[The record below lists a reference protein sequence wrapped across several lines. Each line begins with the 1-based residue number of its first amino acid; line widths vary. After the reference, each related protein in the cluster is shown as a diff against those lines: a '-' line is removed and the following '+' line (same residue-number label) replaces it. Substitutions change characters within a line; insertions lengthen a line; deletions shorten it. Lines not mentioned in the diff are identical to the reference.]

1 MNKVFNINLGG
12 QPLTIDED
20 AYRLLENY
28 LQSLHNHFR
37 QSEGYEEIMSDI
49 EARLGELIREGMG
62 KRAIVMIQ
70 DVKNTVSIMG
80 KPEEFGAEPM
90 DETQKATETAQS
102 TQNTDSS
109 RQNREGG
116 QNASKSAKKTPIQT
130 GKRLFRD
137 EENKVVGG
145 VCSGL
150 AAYFGIEEVVWVRL
164 GVFALGIFTGL
175 GFFLYLILW
184 IIIPAAKTTADRL
197 AMRGEP
203 IDVNSIAK
211 SIETGFEDLSKK
223 VNEFGQ
229 DKAAHARFGQQFS
242 DGINAVGVGIGSV
255 LKNLG
260 GVAKFL
266 AAMISIVIIVGIV
279 ISWIA
284 AAVGLAW
291 AAPIAGYLTDESWE
305 ASLSLVTGFILI
317 AVPTLALVFFVRR
330 LLFKRGVHDAVHFV
344 MWTIWAINCTGI
356 AYLAA
361 NFGKNFT
368 HSVDKTQTYN
378 LSSVVDTFNIAVIE
392 NSKNN
397 INVQFGSL
405 RVSEEFLLSEDVTLF
420 IQPSTG
426 TEFELTQKSQA
437 QGRTTEEAQTLLSRM
452 NYTPSVSGNKLTVPA
467 EFLIPKGSKWR
478 GQVVDMTLKIPIGK
492 IFRMTEAEIDSWRV
506 IRIDKAEG
514 KRRHNCYG
522 DRIQTWRMT
531 ENGAVCINEE
541 KNKKRKTVK
550 EDEEEED
557 DEDDE

>member
-20 AYRLLENY
+20 AYRILENY

-37 QSEGYEEIMSDI
+37 KSEGYEEIMSDI
-49 EARLGELIREGMG
+49 EARLGELVREGMG

-90 DETQKATETAQS
+90 DETQKTSKNAQNA
-102 TQNTDSS
+102 QNT
-109 RQNREGG
+109 EGG
-116 QNASKSAKKTPIQT
+116 QSAAKSAKKPPIQT
-130 GKRLFRD
+130 GKHLFRD
-137 EENKVVGG
+137 EETKVLGG

-150 AAYFGIEEVVWVRL
+150 AAYFGIEEIIWVRL
-164 GVFALGIFTGL
+164 AVLILGSSGV
-175 GFFLYLILW
+175 GFFFYILMW
-184 IIIPAAKTTADRL
+184 IIVPAAKTTADRL

-223 VNEFGQ
+223 VNDFGQ
-229 DKAAHARFGQQFS
+229 DTEAHTRFGKQFS
-242 DGINAVGVGIGSV
+242 NGINAVGIGIGSV

-284 AAVGLAW
+284 AAVGLTW
-291 AAPIAGYLTDESWE
+291 AAPVASYLTDESWE
-305 ASLSLVTGFILI
+305 AGLAVVSGFIFI

-344 MWTIWAINCTGI
+344 IWTIWAINSITM
-356 AYLAA
+356 AYLGA

-368 HSVDKTQTYN
+368 YSVDKTQTYN
-378 LSSVVDTFNIAVIE
+378 LSNVVDTLNIAVMG
-392 NSKNN
+392 NPKNN
-397 INVQFGSL
+397 INTQFGSL

-420 IQPSTG
+420 IHPSTG
-426 TEFELTQKSQA
+426 TEFELSQVTKSE
-437 QGRTTEEAQTLLSRM
+437 GRTTEEAKTLLSRM

-467 EFLIPKGSKWR
+467 EFVIPKGSKWR
-478 GQVVDMTLKIPIGK
+478 GQVIDMTLKVPIGK
-492 IFRMTEAEIDSWRV
+492 VFRMTEAEIDAWRV
-506 IRIDKAEG
+506 IDIDEAEG
-514 KRRHNCYG
+514 ERQHSCYG
-522 DRIQTWRMT
+522 ERIQTWRMT
-531 ENGAVCINEE
+531 EEGAVCINAE

-550 EDEEEED
+550 EDEE
-557 DEDDE
+557 

>member
-28 LQSLHNHFR
+28 LQSLHNHFKK
-37 QSEGYEEIMSDI
+37 SEGYEEIMSDI

-90 DETQKATETAQS
+90 DETQKATES
-102 TQNTDSS
+102 TQNSKNT
-109 RQNREGG
+109 EGG
-116 QNASKSAKKTPIQT
+116 QNAEKSAKKPPIQT

-137 EENKVVGG
+137 EENKALGG

-150 AAYFGIEEVVWVRL
+150 AAYFGIEEVLWVRL
-164 GVFALGIFTGL
+164 GVFALGAFTGI
-175 GFFLYLILW
+175 GFMLYILMW
-184 IIIPAAKTTADRL
+184 IIVPAAKTTADRL

-223 VNEFGQ
+223 VNDFGQ
-229 DKAAHARFGQQFS
+229 DTDAHERFGKQVS
-242 DGINAVGVGIGSV
+242 DAVNAVGAGIGSV
-255 LKNLG
+255 VKNLG

-284 AAVGLAW
+284 AAVGLTW
-291 AAPIAGYLTDESWE
+291 AAPVAGYLTDESWE
-305 ASLSLVTGFILI
+305 ASLGVVTSFIFI
-317 AVPTLALVFFVRR
+317 AIPTLALVFFVRR

-392 NSKNN
+392 NPKNN

-426 TEFELTQKSQA
+426 SEFELTQKTQA
-437 QGRTTEEAQTLLSRM
+437 QGRTSEEAKTLLSRM
-452 NYTPSVSGNKLTVPA
+452 DYTPSVSGNKLTVPA
-467 EFLIPKGSKWR
+467 EFMIPKGSKWR
-478 GQVVDMTLKIPIGK
+478 GQVIDMTLKIPIGK
-492 IFRMTEAEIDSWRV
+492 VFRLAEAEVDAWRV
-506 IRIDKAEG
+506 INIDEAEG
-514 KRRHNCYG
+514 KRRGNCYG

-531 ENGAVCINEE
+531 ETGAVCINAE
-541 KNKKRKTVK
+541 KNKKRKTIK
-550 EDEEEED
+550 EDEEDNEDEE
-557 DEDDE
+557 